1 MKKLYPIM
9 FVLFTNILGA
19 GVILPVLPL
28 YAQGQFQGTITQITL
43 LASAFF
49 GAQFLAA
56 PWLGRLSDRYGRRPI
71 LIISQLGTVLAF
83 IIFIFAGPLGSLVD
97 KAFTSLPLTGGML
110 MLFAARILDG
120 ITGGNITTAQAYVR
134 DITSEEERTQGLGLL
149 QAAFGAGFVFGPAL
163 GGILSVY
170 GPIAPFI
177 GATIITAATL
187 LLTTF
192 TLKESLPPHDRAKQ
206 STSASAP
213 KMPRGA
219 ALRERALLLML
230 VIGFL
235 SSLAFASIP
244 AIFSL
249 YADHVIFGETS
260 MSEQVRVYIGLMLA
274 FWGLA
279 QIVTQLALLRP
290 LVARLR
296 ERYTLILGYV
306 ALALAFFAIAA
317 AKSPFL
323 VAGLLGVFSFGQGI
337 SEPTMQ
343 SLMTRF
349 GDKRSGGYLLGLYQS
364 ARSLALIFGPIFAGY
379 IYDNIAPRAVFNAGG
394 WVMLLAL
401 IGSLIL
407 LRMKLKPIPAMQQAA
422 ETATQ
427 TLGASAKQ

>member
-1 MKKLYPIM
+1 MKKLVPIM
-9 FVLFTNILGA
+9 LVLFTNILGA

-28 YAQGQFQGTITQITL
+28 YAQGNFQGTITQITL

-83 IIFIFAGPLGSLVD
+83 IMFIFAGPIGSLID
-97 KAFTSLPLTGGML
+97 KAAAGLPLTGGML

-163 GGILSVY
+163 GGFLSVY

-177 GATIITAATL
+177 GATVITAATL

-192 TLKESLPPHDRAKQ
+192 TLKESLPPQDRARRVP
-206 STSASAP
+206 SATAA
-213 KMPRGA
+213 KLPRGA
-219 ALRERALLLML
+219 ALRERALLLIL
-230 VIGFL
+230 VIGFF

-317 AKSPFL
+317 ATSPFV

-343 SLMTRF
+343 SLVTRF

-379 IYDNIAPRAVFNAGG
+379 IYNIAPRAVFNAGG

-401 IGSLIL
+401 IGSVIL
-407 LRMKLKPIPAMQQAA
+407 LRLKLKPIPALQQAA
-422 ETATQ
+422 QAAAQ
-427 TLGASAKQ
+427 TLGASGKP

>member
-1 MKKLYPIM
+1 MKKLFPIM
-9 FVLFTNILGA
+9 LILFTNILGA

-28 YAQGQFQGTITQITL
+28 YAQGQFKGTIPQITL

-71 LIISQLGTVLAF
+71 LMVSQLGTVLAF
-83 IIFIFAGPLGSLVD
+83 IIFVFAGPLGSVVD
-97 KAFTSLPLTGGML
+97 KAFVGLPLTGGML

-170 GPIAPFI
+170 GPIAPFV
-177 GATIITAATL
+177 GATIITTATL

-192 TLKESLPPHDRAKQ
+192 TLKESLPPQDRDKHTLARRI
-206 STSASAP
+206 
-213 KMPRGA
+213 PRGA
-219 ALRERALLLML
+219 ALRERPLLLML
-230 VIGFL
+230 AIGFL
-235 SSLAFASIP
+235 ASLAFASIP

-249 YADHVIFGETS
+249 YADHVIFGETT

-274 FWGLA
+274 FWGFS
-279 QIVTQLALLRP
+279 QIVTQLAFLRP

-296 ERYTLILGYV
+296 ERRTLILGDV
-306 ALALAFFAIAA
+306 AIALAFFAIAA

-323 VAGLLGVFSFGQGI
+323 VAGLLGIFSFGQGI

-379 IYDNIAPRAVFNAGG
+379 IYDNAAPRAVFYAGG
-394 WVMLLAL
+394 WVMVAAL

-407 LRMKLKPIPAMQQAA
+407 LRMKLRPIAAMQQVA
-422 ETATQ
+422 ETAKQ
-427 TLGASAKQ
+427 TLGARPNP

>member
-1 MKKLYPIM
+1 MKKLIPIM
-9 FVLFTNILGA
+9 LVLFTNILGA

-28 YAQGQFQGTITQITL
+28 YAQGNFQGTITQITL

-83 IIFIFAGPLGSLVD
+83 ILFIFAGPLGSLID
-97 KAFTSLPLTGGML
+97 KGIANLPLTGGMI
-110 MLFAARILDG
+110 MLFVARILDG

-163 GGILSVY
+163 GGFLSVY

-187 LLTTF
+187 LLTAF
-192 TLKESLPPHDRAKQ
+192 TLKESLPPQDRAKKP
-206 STSASAP
+206 TSASAP
-213 KMPRGA
+213 KVPRGA

-379 IYDNIAPRAVFNAGG
+379 IYNIAPRAVFNAGG

-407 LRMKLKPIPAMQQAA
+407 LRMKLKPIPAMQQVE

-427 TLGASAKQ
+427 TLGASPKP